1 MKTHAIAG
9 LAIIAVTVT
18 AMDFAVSPGSG
29 EAAPATAQTTAQPTP
44 TPAATPPTP
53 EETFN
58 TECGACHMAFPA
70 QFLPARSWQAITGDL
85 ANHFGEDASLD
96 PDTTKV
102 ITDYLVANAADS
114 PNGNPRILAGIAKA
128 DIPLRITETPWWIR
142 RHGEVPASRYAQPNV
157 KSKSNCLACHRNGGY
172 GDD

>member
-1 MKTHAIAG
+1 MRTHTIAG
-9 LAIIAVTVT
+9 LTAV
-18 AMDFAVSPGSG
+18 AFAAAALGYGMSSATG
-29 EAAPATAQTTAQPTP
+29 EAAPAAAQAAPPTA
-44 TPAATPPTP
+44 AAPPPTP

-70 QFLPARSWQAITGDL
+70 AFLPARSWQAIMGDL

-102 ITDYLVANAADS
+102 IADYLVANAADS

-142 RHGEVPASRYAQPNV
+142 RHREVSPARFLQPNV
-157 KSKSNCLACHRNGGY
+157 KSKSNCLACHSNGNY

>member
-1 MKTHAIAG
+1 MRTHAIAG
-9 LAIIAVTVT
+9 
-18 AMDFAVSPGSG
+18 FAVVVAAATLAYNLSSVTG
-29 EAAPATAQTTAQPTP
+29 EAAPAAAQAAQTTPTP
-44 TPAATPPTP
+44 TPPTP

-102 ITDYLVANAADS
+102 ITDYLVANAANS

-142 RHGEVPASRYAQPNV
+142 RHREVSPAQFTQPNV
-157 KSKSNCLACHRNGGY
+157 KSKSNCIACHRNGNY

>member
-1 MKTHAIAG
+1 MRTHAIAG
-9 LAIIAVTVT
+9 LAAIAVAAA
-18 AMDFAVSPGSG
+18 AMDYAVSPGSS
-29 EAAPATAQTTAQPTP
+29 EAAPATAQTTAQPAP

-102 ITDYLVANAADS
+102 ITDYLVANAANS

-128 DIPLRITETPWWIR
+128 DMPLRITETPWWIR
-142 RHGEVPASRYAQPNV
+142 RHREVPASRYAQPNV
-157 KSKSNCLACHRNGGY
+157 KSKSNCLACHRNGNY

>member
-1 MKTHAIAG
+1 MRTHTIAG
-9 LAIIAVTVT
+9 LAAV
-18 AMDFAVSPGSG
+18 AFAAAAVSYGLSSATG
-29 EAAPATAQTTAQPTP
+29 EAAPVVAQAAPASPTP
-44 TPAATPPTP
+44 TATPPTP
-53 EETFN
+53 EQTFN
-58 TECGACHMAFPA
+58 TECGVCHMAYPA

-96 PDTTKV
+96 PATTKV
-102 ITDYLVANAADS
+102 ITDYLVANAANS

-142 RHGEVPASRYAQPNV
+142 RHREVSPARFTQPNV
-157 KSKSNCLACHRNGGY
+157 KSKSNCLACHSNGNY